1 MTLLVATDGQ
11 AVLRSH
17 DDGATWRRL
26 KVDQDLEFD
35 DCVRCLLPDPRNPHA
50 VFTGATELMHLG
62 YWYQCGRPG
71 HRSCRHKYGDLFR
84 SADGGSVGARIG
96 ASSAKSPTLRGS
108 PRHRRPMRERA
119 MNIPRIQRV
128 AHIVLYVLD
137 PQASAQWYRDVL
149 GMQLSAQVSNGPFQG
164 GRFPNIWGPRS

>member
-1 MTLLVATDGQ
+1 
-11 AVLRSH
+11 
-17 DDGATWRRL
+17 
-26 KVDQDLEFD
+26 
-35 DCVRCLLPDPRNPHA
+35 
-50 VFTGATELMHLG
+50 
-62 YWYQCGRPG
+62 
-71 HRSCRHKYGDLFR
+71 
-84 SADGGSVGARIG
+84 
-96 ASSAKSPTLRGS
+96 
-108 PRHRRPMRERA
+108 